1 MFVGGFFFM
10 ITFVHIHMI
19 ATLLGSLTWL
29 LSAWVGWAP
38 PSDYCGQLTRM
49 ASTKQWQ
56 RRVAW
61 PLRNRLKAARMG
73 GKPLLINPHVE
84 KARLRAE
91 AEAGRTLRKR
101 FERLRKQQEQE
112 AEDRDDSD
120 GDFWVPDEDPECD

>member
-1 MFVGGFFFM
+1 MRVGRLGAAVRLLRAADTNGFDKA
-10 ITFVHIHMI
+10 V
-19 ATLLGSLTWL
+19 AE
-29 LSAWVGWAP
+29 A
-38 PSDYCGQLTRM
+38 
-49 ASTKQWQ
+49 
-56 RRVAW
+56 RRLAA
-61 PLRNRLKAARMG
+61 NRLKAARMG

-112 AEDRDDSD
+112 AADRDDSD